1 MRKQLQSA
9 KTMLASD
16 IRMGMWDQSMSG
28 LIVEK
33 SMGPNEDNP

>member
-28 LIVEK
+28 LDPWKIN
-33 SMGPNEDNP
+33 GPNEDNP